1 MEKKQINM
9 TIGRFQPFTL
19 GHLNMLKECST
30 KNNAPCIIYQIRTKD
45 APETL
50 RGWKVGSKVVKRS
63 EISNILKYIEEPDNV
78 VLSEHEKDIM
88 KRPFSNELINK
99 ELDII
104 KSNNKNLIYD
114 VVYVSN
120 MFEALIKF
128 NDFIIEHSD
137 EFEPGNLICGDDRYE
152 AYNKVVNK
160 YDELDS
166 ILYNKKVRN
175 FLKNKLNVLYLER
188 NLNGISATKV
198 REAIIKSDKLT
209 FSSLMPFGVGDKMW
223 SDFKEAFDNFINKL
237 KYLINE
243 SLNNRVNNNLV
254 NYIMENLES
263 QKGIWNNSVLG
274 KDDWNKHEHLYPKKL
289 ISLLLNFDNSEDER
303 VLYMGLPKKNNTL
316 VLNLN
321 SLNLKNEDL
330 QLLTS
335 IYNDIEKYSVQDLN
349 NILIPY
355 GIKWTKINKAQFTGV
370 TYRGNKGNQFEY
382 EFINDFFEKYDD
394 LVKKVAKYDEVED
407 LIHYKGTVRRSL
419 IINSDGSITAGNTFD
434 IGDKIKDVTLNTT
447 NNKQIFLS
455 LKYSKTFS
463 LSNIGINKFIP
474 FSWFSDEINNDDKL
488 TENGKK
494 LFDVLCI
501 KKDYFKECFKNYN
514 PKNQGRG
521 NKYIH
526 HDVTEKI
533 LSNNNFYKLIKS
545 CVGYGYIYIHKFT
558 DGNLTILDLR
568 KEEQLNNFIGK
579 IQKVEVCYPTTAKR
593 VKLVIETTTHTFE
606 IVIREKNGKTV
617 FPTHMMFEIT
627 K

>member
-30 KNNAPCIIYQIRTKD
+30 KNNAPCIIYQIITKD

-50 RGWKVGSKVVKRS
+50 KGWKVGSKVVKRS

-237 KYLINE
+237 KYLIN
-243 SLNNRVNNNLV
+243 
-254 NYIMENLES
+254 
-263 QKGIWNNSVLG
+263 
-274 KDDWNKHEHLYPKKL
+274 
-289 ISLLLNFDNSEDER
+289 
-303 VLYMGLPKKNNTL
+303 
-316 VLNLN
+316 
-321 SLNLKNEDL
+321 
-330 QLLTS
+330 
-335 IYNDIEKYSVQDLN
+335 
-349 NILIPY
+349 
-355 GIKWTKINKAQFTGV
+355 
-370 TYRGNKGNQFEY
+370 
-382 EFINDFFEKYDD
+382 
-394 LVKKVAKYDEVED
+394 
-407 LIHYKGTVRRSL
+407 
-419 IINSDGSITAGNTFD
+419 
-434 IGDKIKDVTLNTT
+434 
-447 NNKQIFLS
+447 
-455 LKYSKTFS
+455 
-463 LSNIGINKFIP
+463 
-474 FSWFSDEINNDDKL
+474 
-488 TENGKK
+488 
-494 LFDVLCI
+494 
-501 KKDYFKECFKNYN
+501 
-514 PKNQGRG
+514 
-521 NKYIH
+521 
-526 HDVTEKI
+526 
-533 LSNNNFYKLIKS
+533 
-545 CVGYGYIYIHKFT
+545 
-558 DGNLTILDLR
+558 
-568 KEEQLNNFIGK
+568 
-579 IQKVEVCYPTTAKR
+579 
-593 VKLVIETTTHTFE
+593 
-606 IVIREKNGKTV
+606 
-617 FPTHMMFEIT
+617 
-627 K
+627 